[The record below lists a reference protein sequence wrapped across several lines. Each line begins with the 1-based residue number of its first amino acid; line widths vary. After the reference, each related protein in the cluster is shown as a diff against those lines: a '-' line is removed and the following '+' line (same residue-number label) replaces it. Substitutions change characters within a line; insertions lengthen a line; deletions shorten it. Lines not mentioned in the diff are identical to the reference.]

1 MSPEQALSGL
11 RDTIV
16 AAAAKRTA
24 LEIHGGRSKHFLG
37 NEPRG
42 EPLDV
47 RGFAGIVSYEPTE
60 LVVTARCGTP
70 LADLEAALA
79 ERGQMLAF
87 EPPHFGPGATVGGTI
102 ACGLSGPA
110 RVSAGAAR
118 DYVLGASLLDARG
131 ELMHFGGQVMKNVA
145 GYDVS
150 RLLCGSYGV
159 LGVLAEV
166 SLKVLPVP
174 AMRASLRIEIG
185 VDEAMSALHHWGGE
199 PLPISASCWID
210 GLLVLRVAG
219 SEAGVEAAASR
230 FINRYRAR
238 PLDPQGEDAFWHD
251 LREHRLP
258 FFVGDAAQHEST
270 PAAAAPADAGQGD
283 ETLWRIV
290 VPSVAPQLQLPGRQL
305 IEWGGGLRWYVGD
318 ASAAEVRA
326 AAAALG
332 GTANRFR
339 GGVRQDSFH
348 PLAPAMLSLQRRVR
362 SQLDPLGI
370 FNPGRMYAAL

>member
-11 RDTIV
+11 RDAILS
-16 AAAAKRTA
+16 AAAARTP

-37 NEPRG
+37 NQPRG

-70 LADLEAALA
+70 LEELEASLA
-79 ERGQMLAF
+79 EQGQMLAF

-110 RVSAGAAR
+110 RVSVGAAR
-118 DYVLGASLLDARG
+118 DFVLGASLLDARG
-131 ELMHFGGQVMKNVA
+131 ELMRFGGQVMKNVA

-159 LGVLAEV
+159 LGVIAEV

-174 AMRASLRIEIG
+174 PARWSLRIGIG
-185 VDEAMSALHHWGGE
+185 AGEAMSALHHWAGE
-199 PLPISASCWID
+199 PLPLSASCWMD
-210 GLLVLRVAG
+210 GQLLLRFAG

-230 FINRYRAR
+230 FINRYSAV
-238 PLDPQGEDAFWHD
+238 PLAPGENDAFWRD
-251 LREHRLP
+251 LAEHRLP
-258 FFVGDAAQHEST
+258 FFTGDAAQAE
-270 PAAAAPADAGQGD
+270 PAEDAAKPLAPSA
-283 ETLWRIV
+283 EPVLWRIV
-290 VPSVAPQLQLPGRQL
+290 VPSTAPQFELPGRQL
-305 IEWGGGLRWYVGD
+305 IEWGGGLRWYIGD

-326 AAAALG
+326 AAEAAG

-339 GGVRQDSFH
+339 GGPREDSFH
-348 PLAPAMLSLQRRVR
+348 PLPPAMLALQRRVR

-370 FNPGRMYAAL
+370 FNPGR